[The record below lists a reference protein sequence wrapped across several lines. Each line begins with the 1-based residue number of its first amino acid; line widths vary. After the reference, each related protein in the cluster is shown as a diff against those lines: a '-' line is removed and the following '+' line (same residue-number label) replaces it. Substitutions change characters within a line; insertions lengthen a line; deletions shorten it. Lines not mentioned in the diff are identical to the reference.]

1 MDIGGENGA
10 RTSSRSASLES
21 PAFTVPSGRSCQLG
35 LGTAEPENV
44 MKLPRPNSREKILAA
59 AADVAREA
67 GPGNLSLEAVALRAG
82 VSKGG
87 LLYNFPTKAKLMQ
100 GLVERYLSEFEQA
113 LETAQADSTVG
124 ESPLAIYIRL
134 SAKECEQAKPSASWI
149 FSAIAEDP
157 DFLTPIKAFRRQL
170 FQRLKAQT
178 PDKNSLLICYLAIE
192 GLRSMNLFD
201 FDILSLDERKQL
213 VASLL
218 SISGE
223 AG

>member
-1 MDIGGENGA
+1 
-10 RTSSRSASLES
+10 
-21 PAFTVPSGRSCQLG
+21 
-35 LGTAEPENV
+35 
-44 MKLPRPNSREKILAA
+44 MKLPRSNSREKILAA

-67 GPGNLSLEAVALRAG
+67 GPGSLSLEAVALRAG

-113 LETAQADSTVG
+113 LEATRAGNDR
-124 ESPLAIYIRL
+124 ESLLSSYIRL
-134 SAKECEQAKPSASWI
+134 SATECQEPKPSASWI

-170 FQRLKAQT
+170 FGRLKAQT
-178 PDKNSLLICYLAIE
+178 PDTKSLLICYLAIE

-201 FDILSLDERKQL
+201 SDVLSEDERQTL
-213 VASLL
+213 VDSLL
-218 SISGE
+218 AVAEPSGS
-223 AG
+223 AD

>member
-1 MDIGGENGA
+1 MKA
-10 RTSSRSASLES
+10 RRA
-21 PAFTVPSGRSCQLG
+21 
-35 LGTAEPENV
+35 
-44 MKLPRPNSREKILAA
+44 NSRDRILAA

-67 GPGNLSLEAVALRAG
+67 GPGSLSLDAVASRAG

-100 GLVERYLSEFEQA
+100 GLVENYLNAFQQA
-113 LETAQADSTVG
+113 LEERTAEADD
-124 ESPLAIYIRL
+124 ESVLAAYIRL
-134 SAKECEQAKPSASWI
+134 SADDCEKPKPSASWM

-157 DFLTPIKAFRRQL
+157 EFLTPIKAFKRQL
-170 FQRLKAQT
+170 FERLKGET
-178 PDKNSLLICYLAIE
+178 DDLGRLLVCFLAIE

-201 FDILSLDERKQL
+201 SDVLSEDERKLL

-218 SISGE
+218 KI